1 VLKTTLTALFHGMP
15 GVGKSWLADSA
26 PGPRLVL
33 DTEGRAKYTP
43 SGPKIGWDPMTQAP
57 PAHDGTWDTCVVSCH
72 STTVLNRAYDWLRS
86 GQHPFVSVV
95 LDSVME
101 LQKRTIEEVAGLNQ
115 LTQQDWGTLLRRMEA
130 EVRRFRDLSMYEDNP
145 VQVVIFTCGSGDAT
159 GKYEPL
165 LQGQLRGTLPYY
177 FDVVGYLYVAPTEDG
192 QQARHLLV
200 HPHQGFVAKDGTGKL
215 PGPVMLNPRVD
226 SMVEL
231 MRPAAPATLAPV
243 AEGGT
248 V

>member
-1 VLKTTLTALFHGMP
+1 MP

-57 PAHDGTWDTCVVSCH
+57 PVHDGTWDTCVVSCH
-72 STTVLNRAYDWLRS
+72 STTVLNRAFDWLRS

-95 LDSVME
+95 VDSVME

-130 EVRRFRDLSMYEDNP
+130 EVRRFRDLTMYEDNP
-145 VQVVIFTCGSGDAT
+145 VHVVIFTCGSGDAT

-177 FDVVGYLYVAPTEDG
+177 FDVVGYLYVGPTSTEDPT
-192 QQARHLLV
+192 QARHLLV

-231 MRPAAPATLAPV
+231 MRPTLATVP
-243 AEGGT
+243 EGGT
-248 V
+248 A